1 MARIGTHLIIT
12 GFVLAYFGVMGLLLM
27 LSSVHLE
34 PHQLSLMR
42 SGLAAMLGVGALV
55 LAVGRLLPV
64 RE

>member
-12 GFVLAYFGVMGLLLM
+12 GFVLAYLGVMGLLLM

-34 PHQLSLMR
+34 PHQLTLMR
-42 SGLAAMLGVGALV
+42 IGLAAMAGVGALI